1 LANLI
6 REIRRRIRSVKNIA
20 QVTKAMEAVSAAK
33 MRKAQQQ
40 VLATRPY
47 ANQAREVLSYIAR
60 LNSTESELNPLINER
75 PVKRTG
81 ILLITADRGL
91 AGGFNANVLRR
102 NAQLMREKRNDGAE
116 VSVVAV
122 GKKGREWLLR
132 YDPVVRAEFTA
143 LPDNPTTYDIAPIVR
158 VLVDDFLS
166 GYTDEVLMVYTDFV
180 NTIRQVPT
188 VHKLLPVQPPTE
200 QSTTMAPEYI
210 FEPSPEAVLNRVLYG
225 FTEVQ
230 ILQAIYE
237 SLASEHS
244 ARMVAMRNATDAAG
258 ELLDDLTLTYNKARQ
273 SAITGELMDI
283 VGGASALQDAE
294 KGGAAG
300 SDAWLTVDLESN
312 ILPAA

>member
-1 LANLI
+1 LANST
-6 REIRRRIRSVKNIA
+6 REIRHRIRSVKNIA

-47 ANQAREVLSYIAR
+47 AKQAREVLSYIAR
-60 LNSTESELNPLINER
+60 LTSTESELNPLIDPR
-75 PVKRTG
+75 PVKRVG
-81 ILLITADRGL
+81 ILLVTADRGL

-102 NAQLMREKRNDGAE
+102 VAALMREKRAAGAD

-132 YDPVVRAEFTA
+132 YDPVVRAEFTS
-143 LPDNPTTYDIAPIVR
+143 LPDNPTTYDIGPIVR

-166 GYTDEVLMVYTDFV
+166 GYTDEVLIVYTDFV
-180 NTIRQVPT
+180 NTINQVAI
-188 VHKLLPVQPPTE
+188 VHKLLPVEPAEP
-200 QSTTMAPEYI
+200 SATMAPEYI

-258 ELLDDLTLTYNKARQ
+258 ELIDDLTLTYNKARQ

-283 VGGASALQDAE
+283 IGGASALEDT
-294 KGGAAG
+294 G
-300 SDAWLTVDLESN
+300 STTPNGRDEWLTIELESKAS
-312 ILPAA
+312 PVA